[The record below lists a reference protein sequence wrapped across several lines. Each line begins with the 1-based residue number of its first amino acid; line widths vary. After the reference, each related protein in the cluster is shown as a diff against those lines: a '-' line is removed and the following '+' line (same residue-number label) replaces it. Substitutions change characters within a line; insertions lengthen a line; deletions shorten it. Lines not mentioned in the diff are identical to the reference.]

1 MVTIYFHHV
10 EKTVAFYRLNSTGFR
25 KTWRRVNDNRMF
37 ETENVS
43 NDWALVATVSRLA
56 EASGKN
62 RGSFSL
68 NLSVVTAVTV
78 GPPEASL
85 PVSTVE
91 KFNGGVIQ
99 LLPLHASHWANRL
112 VITVVSLSK

>member
-1 MVTIYFHHV
+1 M
-10 EKTVAFYRLNSTGFR
+10 ALA
-25 KTWRRVNDNRMF
+25 
-37 ETENVS
+37 
-43 NDWALVATVSRLA
+43 ALVATVSRLA

-68 NLSVVTAVTV
+68 NLSVVAAVTV

-91 KFNGGVIQ
+91 KLKGGVIQ
-99 LLPLHASHWANRL
+99 LLPLHASHRANRL
-112 VITVVSLSK
+112 VITVVSL

>member
-1 MVTIYFHHV
+1 MITECYF
-10 EKTVAFYRLNSTGFR
+10 
-25 KTWRRVNDNRMF
+25 RVNFLID
-37 ETENVS
+37 VS
-43 NDWALVATVSRLA
+43 NDWALVATVSRLV

-78 GPPEASL
+78 SPPEASL
-85 PVSTVE
+85 PVSTVK

-99 LLPLHASHWANRL
+99 LLPLHASNRANRL
-112 VITVVSLSK
+112 VITVVSLLRKSQEGTYKNSWKIPLMLK